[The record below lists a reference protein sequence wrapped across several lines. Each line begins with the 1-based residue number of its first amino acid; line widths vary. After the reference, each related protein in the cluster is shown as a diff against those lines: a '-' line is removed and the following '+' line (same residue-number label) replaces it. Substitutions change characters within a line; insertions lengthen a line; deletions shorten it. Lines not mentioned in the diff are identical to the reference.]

1 MITLGR
7 KSRIDTY
14 GWMGWGRNEGIKH
27 GMGGNRGKMEGQ
39 LKPVVN
45 KDGGVAIKIKIKN
58 TMADS

>member
-1 MITLGR
+1 
-7 KSRIDTY
+7 
-14 GWMGWGRNEGIKH
+14 MGWGRNEGIKH